1 MRPGSL
7 LVIPLVGCASALV
20 VACTGP
26 ASQGPSGSSASS
38 GQTSQGSLAADAA
51 PSSSGASPSASGSSA
66 TVPSGTPS
74 VVSSAAVASLFD
86 EPITGDDLRIVSE
99 RPGTS
104 AYTSQVISY
113 RANGLLITGLLNT
126 PRGDGPFPVVVAAH
140 GYINPETY
148 YTGQGFSREQD
159 YLPRRGYAVLHVD
172 YRGHAGSDADPA
184 AMERLRLGYAEDVI
198 AAALALRTT
207 SIPALDPDR
216 VAILGRSMGGGVA
229 LTALVAQPGLFDAAV
244 LYSSVSSDAGENF
257 NRWSRMSGVGEAIAA
272 VHGTPESNPEF
283 WRAASPWPHFDRIT
297 EPVLVHHGTDDQT
310 CPVSYSRDIVDR
322 LAAADVD
329 VTYREYPGQDHLFW
343 SAWQKSIETTADFL
357 DQHV

>member
-1 MRPGSL
+1 M
-7 LVIPLVGCASALV
+7 VE
-20 VACTGP
+20 
-26 ASQGPSGSSASS
+26 
-38 GQTSQGSLAADAA
+38 D
-51 PSSSGASPSASGSSA
+51 
-66 TVPSGTPS
+66 
-74 VVSSAAVASLFD
+74 
-86 EPITGDDLRIVSE
+86 

-104 AYTSQVISY
+104 AYTSQVIAY
-113 RANGLLITGLLNT
+113 LANGVRITGLLNT
-126 PRGDGPFPVVVAAH
+126 PRGTGPFPVVIAAH

-172 YRGHAGSDADPA
+172 YRGHAGSDPDPE

-207 SIPALDPDR
+207 SITRLDAER

-229 LTALVAQPGLFDAAV
+229 LTALVARPGVFDAAV

-257 NRWSRMSGVGEAIAA
+257 NRWSRMRDVGEAIAA
-272 VHGTPESNPEF
+272 IHGTPESNPDF

-297 EPVLVHHGTDDQT
+297 EPVLVHHGDSDQT
-310 CPVSYSRDIVDR
+310 CPVSYSRDITRR
-322 LAAADVD
+322 LDAAGVD
-329 VTYREYPGQDHLFW
+329 VTYQEYQGEDHLFW
-343 SAWQKSIETTADFL
+343 AAWERSIETTADFL

>member
-1 MRPGSL
+1 MA
-7 LVIPLVGCASALV
+7 CAA
-20 VACTGP
+20 P
-26 ASQGPSGSSASS
+26 ASQAPSSVASPTPEVSSLGSAASSAST
-38 GQTSQGSLAADAA
+38 Q
-51 PSSSGASPSASGSSA
+51 SSA
-66 TVPSGTPS
+66 PPAQNTNP
-74 VVSSAAVASLFD
+74 AAVASLFD
-86 EPITGDDLRIVSE
+86 EEITGEDLRVVE
-99 RPGTS
+99 DRPGPA

-113 RANGLLITGLLNT
+113 RANGLLITGLLNI
-126 PRGDGPFPVVVAAH
+126 PRGSGPFPVVIAGH

-159 YLPRRGYAVLHVD
+159 YLPTRGYAVLHVD
-172 YRGHAGSDADPA
+172 YRGHAGSDPDPA

-207 SIPALDPDR
+207 SIRSLDPER

-229 LTALVAQPGLFDAAV
+229 LTALVARPGLFDAAV

-283 WRAASPWPHFDRIT
+283 WKAASPWPHFDRIT
-297 EPVLVHHGTDDQT
+297 EPVLVHHGDNDQT

-322 LAAADVD
+322 LSAVDVD
-329 VTYREYPGQDHLFW
+329 VTYREYPGEDHLFW
-343 SAWQKSIETTADFL
+343 AAWQESIETTADFL
-357 DQHV
+357 DQHM